1 MEYGECGENFPAL
14 REASCGLLA
23 ILLNTKFCKEG
34 ANTMNLNQVKQNDL
48 VNEAL
53 KIGGFKTKK
62 ETIDMALREFIQRRK
77 QQEIINLFNTIEYD
91 EDFDYKTQRQR
102 K

>member
-1 MEYGECGENFPAL
+1 M
-14 REASCGLLA
+14 RV
-23 ILLNTKFCKEG
+23 ILLNTKFCKAG
-34 ANTMNLNQVKQNDL
+34 ANTMNLNQFKQNDL

-62 ETIDMALREFIQRRK
+62 ETIDMTLREFIQRRK

-91 EDFDYKTQRQR
+91 EDFDYKAQRQR